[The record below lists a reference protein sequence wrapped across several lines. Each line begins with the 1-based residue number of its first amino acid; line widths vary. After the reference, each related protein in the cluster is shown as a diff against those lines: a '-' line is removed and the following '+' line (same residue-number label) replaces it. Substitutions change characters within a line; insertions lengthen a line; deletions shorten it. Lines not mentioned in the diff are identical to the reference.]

1 MTFLLSALA
10 VPPVLIHAATAAT
23 KAVPVYEITTRG
35 FLDKLWQG
43 VNGSGYGDKYQ
54 LSDVKNLNSTCPEEV
69 AIVVHGW
76 PLNENQAKERL
87 DRVKMSLENNTYT
100 NISLVGFS
108 WPSDT
113 PWIAAKFAAK
123 ENGPKLAD
131 FIVGLM
137 NTCKQ
142 QHNKDVKIRLIGHS
156 LGARVIL
163 SSLDSLH
170 KDPIW
175 NSLGFKIASV
185 HLMGAAV
192 DDEEVSK
199 NPQDILGDL
208 TNWGTAKSD
217 YGEAIQEE
225 VVKFYNLYNS
235 KDKLLGPNSVNPFSP
250 YQIYPSF
257 EGDSALG
264 QSGSQTTPKISLP
277 SNYVDINVTKE
288 IPFNNDSDANGICDD
303 IRILTLRPPFEKL
316 CMITGPG
323 DSHFGYFGFRA
334 TKLTLKDD
342 GAMNVVVNNWKNINS
357 TDLGNVDTVNSNG
370 GIATHLV
377 KSVLNEPSLFTSP

>member
-1 MTFLLSALA
+1 MMTFLLSALA
-10 VPPVLIHAATAAT
+10 VPPVLIHAVTAAT
-23 KAVPVYEITTRG
+23 KAMPVYEITTRG

-76 PLNENQAKERL
+76 LLTENQAKERF

-113 PWIAAKFAAK
+113 PWIAAKFVAK

-131 FIVGLM
+131 FILGLM
-137 NTCKQ
+137 NTCKR

-170 KDPIW
+170 KASIW
-175 NSLGFKIASV
+175 NSTGFKIASV

-192 DDEEVSK
+192 DDEEISK

-217 YGEAIQEE
+217 YGEAIEEE
-225 VVKFYNLYNS
+225 VVKFYNLYNP
-235 KDKLLGPNSVNPFSP
+235 KDKLLGPNSVKPFSP
-250 YQIYPSF
+250 YQVYPSF
-257 EGDSALG
+257 EGDLALG
-264 QSGSQTTPKISLP
+264 QSGSQISPKISLP
-277 SNYVDINVTKE
+277 ANYVDINVTKE

-334 TKLTLKDD
+334 NKTTLKDN
-342 GAMNVVVNNWKNINS
+342 GAMDVVVNNWKNI
-357 TDLGNVDTVNSNG
+357 
-370 GIATHLV
+370 
-377 KSVLNEPSLFTSP
+377 TSK